1 MMDRDF
7 AFGKENFIWIGISIA
22 FIIMG
27 FVLMSGGSSP
37 DGISFNPEIFSKQ
50 RIVVAP
56 IIIMIGFLLMIFAI
70 LKKSGKTK
78 PVDNITKG

>member
-1 MMDRDF
+1 MDRDF
-7 AFGKENFIWIGISIA
+7 AFGKDNFIWLGISIA
-22 FIIMG
+22 FMIVG

-56 IIIMIGFLLMIFAI
+56 IIVMIGYFLMIFAI
-70 LKKSGKTK
+70 LKKSGKTSG
-78 PVDNITKG
+78 DNNKR